1 MNLRLLLALA
11 SVMILALAGAPS
23 AGAQIP
29 DPSWTCAASAL
40 RVELAGEPLLEPV
53 TANDTSQA
61 CRDSTGSTPTVEQG
75 TSGLLDPAIPVVRV
89 SEEGAYAKTDLTRE
103 GAPRAAQFV
112 SSRAGADS
120 LRLEL
125 GAASDP
131 DLVLELEGVTSRAF
145 AACDG
150 TTPVLRTDF
159 DVATIRL
166 NGEELTLDELV
177 GEIAAAL
184 TQIGLDPLVKIEV
197 GKVITSGGADQ
208 ADEAVTMRAL
218 QVQLLGAPEPLLDLV
233 AGEATV
239 DRHGAICAQP
249 ACPVGTLPNAEGV
262 CVIVVFAPCPP
273 NTLPNDDGQCVL
285 IVTQPCPEGSTAN
298 AAGQCVVPRGPTGCP
313 ENSLPNAV
321 GECVLIL
328 IGTCP
333 SNAVLNAAGQCV
345 LVAEDQPEG
354 AVLVPLE
361 QTTGPCR
368 RARFGGQFGLLGT
381 NGRDRITGTNRSDR
395 IFALGGSD
403 RVSGG
408 RGNDC
413 LDGGSGNDNLDGSN
427 GNDFLYGSTGRD
439 IENGGTGAD
448 RLEGSSGNDKL
459 TGGSGND
466 RMSGGSGRDKLS
478 GGLGKDTLNGG
489 AGRDYIDGGN
499 GRDVMRGGA
508 GNDAINA
515 ATAGSGRDV
524 VDCGP
529 GTDTVRVGS
538 GDRHRNCERVLVL
551 RSPRR

>member
-1 MNLRLLLALA
+1 MNLRLLLAVA
-11 SVMILALAGAPS
+11 SIFLVALTGASS

-40 RVELAGEPLLEPV
+40 RVELAGEPLLEPAK
-53 TANDTSQA
+53 ANDTSRE
-61 CRDSTGSTPTVEQG
+61 CRDSTASTPTVEQG
-75 TSGLLDPAIPVVRV
+75 TSGLLDPALPIVQVT
-89 SEEGAYAKTDLTRE
+89 EEGAYAKTDHTRE

-120 LRLEL
+120 VRLRL
-125 GAASDP
+125 GAADDP
-131 DLVLELEGVTSRAF
+131 DLVIEIEGLTARAF

-159 DVATIRL
+159 DAVTIRV
-166 NGEELTLDELV
+166 NGEEAVSLDDALT
-177 GEIAAAL
+177 EIAAAL
-184 TQIGLDPLVKIEV
+184 TQAGLDPLVKIEL
-197 GKVITSGGADQ
+197 GKVITTGAADQ
-208 ADEAVTMRAL
+208 ADESVTIRAL
-218 QVQLLGAPEPLLDLV
+218 QVQLLGAPEPV
-233 AGEATV
+233 ADIVVGEATV

-249 ACPVGTLPNAEGV
+249 ACPVGTLPNAEGT

-328 IGTCP
+328 IGSCP
-333 SNAVLNAAGQCV
+333 SNSVLNAAGQCV
-345 LVAEDQPEG
+345 LLADQPVG
-354 AVLVPLE
+354 VGIVPLE

-395 IFALGGSD
+395 IFALGGAD

-439 IENGGTGAD
+439 ILNGGTGAD
-448 RLEGSSGNDKL
+448 RLEGVSGNDKL
-459 TGGSGND
+459 VGASGND
-466 RMSGGSGRDKLS
+466 RMSGGAGRDKLS
-478 GGLGKDTLNGG
+478 GGLGKDTINGG
-489 AGRDYIDGGN
+489 AGNDSIDGGN
-499 GRDVMRGGA
+499 GRDTIRGGT
-508 GNDAINA
+508 GNDAINV

-529 GTDTVRVGS
+529 GRDVVRIGA

-551 RSPRR
+551 RRPR

>member
-11 SVMILALAGAPS
+11 SVSVLALVGAPS

-40 RVELAGEPLLEPV
+40 RVELGGEPLLEPV
-53 TANDTSQA
+53 TANDTARA

-89 SEEGAYAKTDLTRE
+89 NEEGAYAKTDLTRE

-112 SSRAGADS
+112 TSRAGADS

-125 GAASDP
+125 GDVSNP
-131 DLVLELEGVTSRAF
+131 DLVLELEGITARAF

-166 NGEELTLDELV
+166 NGEELSLDELV
-177 GEIAAAL
+177 GELAGAL

-197 GKVITSGGADQ
+197 GKVITTGAADQ
-208 ADEAVTMRAL
+208 TDESVTIRAL
-218 QVQLLGAPEPLLDLV
+218 DVQLLGAPEPLAEV
-233 AGEATV
+233 IAGEATV
-239 DRHGAICAQP
+239 DRHGAICAQG
-249 ACPVGTLPNAEGV
+249 ACPVGTLPNAEGT

-313 ENSLPNAV
+313 ENSLPNAI

-333 SNAVLNAAGQCV
+333 SNAVLNASGQCV

-354 AVLVPLE
+354 GPLVPLE
-361 QTTGPCR
+361 QLTGPCR
-368 RARFGGQFGLLGT
+368 RSRFGGQFGILGT

-395 IFALGGSD
+395 IVALGGSD

-427 GNDFLYGSTGRD
+427 GDDQMYGGTGRD
-439 IENGGTGAD
+439 IGNGGTGAD
-448 RLEGSSGNDKL
+448 RMLGGPANDKL
-459 TGGSGND
+459 SGGSGND
-466 RMSGGSGRDKLS
+466 NVNGDAGRDKLS
-478 GGLGKDTLNGG
+478 GGPGNDRLSGG
-489 AGRDYIDGGN
+489 AGRDYIEGGQ
-499 GRDVMRGGA
+499 GGDIVRGGS
-508 GNDAINA
+508 GNDAINVA
-515 ATAGSGRDV
+515 ESGPKRDT
-524 VDCGP
+524 VDCGA
-529 GTDTVRVGS
+529 GRDTVRI
-538 GDRHRNCERVLVL
+538 DRTDRVRNCERVLVT
-551 RSPRR
+551 RQR